1 MILSFNTMHT
11 VGTNY
16 KSTFSDTYG
25 LSLLIHFAFLDYMK
39 RQGESAQCKVKI
51 KGTEYFQN

>member
-1 MILSFNTMHT
+1 MRT

-25 LSLLIHFAFLDYMK
+25 LSLLINFAFLDYMK
-39 RQGESAQCKVKI
+39 RTRQGESAQCKVKI